1 MGNVF
6 AMNGDSAVAY
16 SMKQINPDVVA
27 GYPITP
33 QTIIIED
40 FSEYVHDGLVD
51 TEFVL
56 TESEHSAMSA
66 CIGAASAGAR
76 AVTATASAGY
86 ALMWEMLYIA
96 SSLRLPIVM
105 AVANRALSA
114 PINIH
119 CDHSDSMGGRD
130 TGWIQLYSENT
141 QEAYDNM
148 IQAVRIGEHKDVE
161 LPVLVGLDGFT
172 LTHSIER
179 FETLDDAEVTNFIKE
194 YAPER
199 KLLDIDNPYTS
210 GPLAF
215 TDYYIEIKRQ
225 QREAMYHVDKV
236 VKEIGKEYGKLS
248 GRHYDTIHPYKLDDA
263 EFAVIVLGSS
273 AGTAKVAVNKLREKG
288 IKAGLLKIRMFRP
301 FPHEEIREAL
311 KDVPYIGVMDRCD
324 SFGAQGGPVF
334 MEIRSALYK
343 SDAEITSYI
352 YGLGGRDVKVDD
364 IVTVFEDLQKVK
376 KTGKIDEICQ
386 YIGVR

>member
-1 MGNVF
+1 MGKTL

-66 CIGAASAGAR
+66 CIGAAAAGSR

-86 ALMWEMLYIA
+86 ALMWETLYIA

-105 AVANRALSA
+105 SVANRALSA

-130 TGWIQLYSENT
+130 SGWIQLYSENT

-148 IQAVRIGEHKDVE
+148 IQAVRIGEHEDVE
-161 LPVLVGLDGFT
+161 LPVVIGLDGFT

-179 FETLDDAEVTNFIKE
+179 FDTLEDEEVKDFIGE
-194 YAPER
+194 YKPER
-199 KLLDIDNPYTS
+199 KLLDIGNPYTS
-210 GPLAF
+210 GPLALQ
-215 TDYYIEIKRQ
+215 DYYMEMKRQ
-225 QREAMYHVDKV
+225 QREAMYRAPAA
-236 VKEIGKEYGKLS
+236 VKEVGEEFGELS
-248 GRHYDTIHPYKLDDA
+248 GRYYDTIEGYKLDDA
-263 EFAVIVLGSS
+263 EFAVIVLGST
-273 AGTAKVAVNKLREKG
+273 AGTAKTAVDELREKG
-288 IKAGLLKIRMFRP
+288 VKAGSLKIRMFRP
-301 FPHEEIREAL
+301 FPHNEIREIL
-311 KDVPYIGVMDRCD
+311 KDVAYIGVMDRSD

-334 MEIRSALYK
+334 LETRSALYK
-343 SDAEITSYI
+343 SDAEIASYI
-352 YGLGGRDVKVDD
+352 YGLGGRDVKIDD
-364 IVTVFEDLQKVK
+364 IVTVFDDLQKIK
-376 KTGKIDEICQ
+376 KTGKIDEICK